1 MEDGVARPAA
11 AFSVPTV
18 ALSSF
23 LFDPLRRWLDQLPP
37 RPDAVALAELAGRH
51 PIGGPNGKPIRF
63 VPPQADGLAYECR
76 VWETGEVET
85 RPGNWHDFF
94 NGLVWLTFPRTK
106 RAIIA
111 AHVAAMQPAGAARG
125 STRDALTH
133 FDECGIAVLSSRPEL
148 LELLRGFEWKK
159 LFVDRRANVRV
170 AMRFVIVGHA
180 TYEALRAPFRGLTAK
195 AVLLEVGEAWLRQP
209 RARQLAAV
217 NALLAAKLAGGR
229 YKLPRD
235 FQPLP
240 LLGIPGV
247 TPDSEDP
254 AYYDDTWQFRPG
266 RGATKK
272 AA

>member
-1 MEDGVARPAA
+1 VEDGVAGPVAAFNVPAA
-11 AFSVPTV
+11 

-23 LFDPLRRWLDQLPP
+23 LFDPLRRWLDQLPSQ
-37 RPDAVALAELAGRH
+37 PDAVALAELAGRH
-51 PIGGPNGKPIRF
+51 PIGGPNGKSIRF

-85 RPGNWHDFF
+85 RPDNWHDFF
-94 NGLVWLTFPRTK
+94 NGLVWLTFPQTK
-106 RAIIA
+106 RAITA
-111 AHVAAMQPAGAARG
+111 AHVAAMEPAGAARG

-133 FDECGIAVLSSRPEL
+133 FDECGIVVLSCRPEL
-148 LELLRGFEWKK
+148 LDLLRGFEWKK
-159 LFVDRRANVRV
+159 LFVEHRANVEA

-180 TYEALRAPFRGLTAK
+180 TYEALLAPFRGLTAK
-195 AVLLEVGEAWLRQP
+195 AVLLEVGEAWLLQP
-209 RARQLAAV
+209 QASQLAAV
-217 NALLAAKLAGGR
+217 DFLLAGELTGGR

-247 TPDSEDP
+247 IQDSENP